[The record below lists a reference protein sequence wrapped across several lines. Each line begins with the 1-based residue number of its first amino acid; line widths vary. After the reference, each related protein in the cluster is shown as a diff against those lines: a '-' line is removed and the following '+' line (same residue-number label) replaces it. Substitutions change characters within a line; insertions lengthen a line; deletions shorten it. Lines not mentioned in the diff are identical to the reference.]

1 MSKKYVSL
9 SNNDFYDV
17 MTDLLTEYEDE
28 IYNDVVETAQDLS
41 KQALIMVKGASPRNT
56 GAYAAGWIKNTRNN
70 KNARYYVV
78 RIRNRDH
85 YRLTHLLN
93 FGHNF
98 KSYGKVWGRYR
109 GDNHITNTELEFKR
123 RFAVELKTK
132 IKG

>member
-1 MSKKYVSL
+1 MSKKYVTS
-9 SNNDFYDV
+9 NDFGKA
-17 MTDLLTEYEDE
+17 MLDLLNEYDDE
-28 IYNDVVETAQDLS
+28 IYEDVVQTS
-41 KQALIMVKGASPRNT
+41 KDVASQALMAVKGASPRNT
-56 GAYAAGWIKNTRNN
+56 GAYAAGWGKNTLNN

-78 RIRNRDH
+78 RIRNKDH

-98 KSYGKVWGRYR
+98 KSYGKVWGKYR
-109 GDNHITNTELEFKR
+109 GDNHITKTELEFKR